1 MLLLGS
7 FSPGPGVAQ
16 NGVAQ
21 DVAQSV
27 PQSGQARTIL
37 LWEGGAPGAGGND
50 AIDQPSLTL
59 YPVPA
64 NGHSKAGV
72 IVCPGGG
79 YVHLTMAKE
88 GSDVAAWLNRHG
100 ISAFVLKYRL
110 GPKYHHP
117 VELWDAQRAIR
128 YVRGHTA
135 DFGLDPARIGIWGF
149 SAGGH
154 LASTVGTHFDRGD
167 KAASDPIER
176 QSSRPDF
183 MILAYPVITLEDP
196 YAHVGSRTALLGE
209 KPSPAMV
216 DLLSNELQ
224 VTNNTPPAFL
234 FHTTEDHTV
243 PVENS
248 VEFYMALQKAGVLSE
263 MHIYLKGN
271 HGVGLAPN
279 DPVLHTW
286 TDRLYDWMKAQG
298 IVDTPDTPFREQQWF
313 IPEARLAVRLPAR
326 R

>member
-1 MLLLGS
+1 MSVVSRLFVLHSSLCLFLLAT
-7 FSPGPGVAQ
+7 FSPAQ
-16 NGVAQ
+16 GDGQ
-21 DVAQSV
+21 T
-27 PQSGQARTIL
+27 GQARTVL
-37 LWEGGAPGAGGND
+37 LWENGAPGAQGND
-50 AIDQPSLTL
+50 TVDQPSLTL

-64 NGHSKAGV
+64 NGHPGAGI

-79 YVHLTMAKE
+79 YVHLSMAKE
-88 GSDVAAWLNRHG
+88 GSDVAEWLNRHH

-128 YVRGHTA
+128 YVRAHSA
-135 DFGLDPARIGIWGF
+135 DFGLDTAHIGIWGF

-154 LASTVGTHFDRGD
+154 LASTTGTHFDRGD
-167 KAASDPIER
+167 NAASDPINH
-176 QSSRPDF
+176 QSSRPNF

-209 KPSPAMV
+209 KPEPALV

-224 VTNNTPPAFL
+224 VTKDTPPAFL
-234 FHTTEDHTV
+234 FHTTEDRTV

-248 VEFYMALQKAGVLSE
+248 VQFYMALQKAGVPSE

-279 DPVLHTW
+279 DLVLHTW
-286 TDRLYDWMKAQG
+286 TERLLDWIKTQG
-298 IVDTPDTPFREQQWF
+298 IANE
-313 IPEARLAVRLPAR
+313 
-326 R
+326 